1 MNPFKF
7 IADASPGGY
16 QDRQAFIKKAIK
28 VCAIFPGNFWTSLRI
43 IGPVPV
49 IMLADW
55 SVWASF
61 VAFLFFALTDFVD
74 GKVARLRGEDGG
86 SGVWLD
92 PTADKI
98 FILVLFWW
106 FGCWTNN
113 LFEPWLLYLLVA
125 IELGGRLV
133 IFIAWKLQDK
143 KINSND
149 IKAKWYGKAKF
160 ALQILLGI
168 SLFAYFI
175 FPAPWWQDI
184 FELGMWIVL
193 FFAAISVV
201 SHIWK
206 IPEPFRKK

>member
-1 MNPFKF
+1 MNLFKF

-16 QDRQAFIKKAIK
+16 QDQQAFVKKTIE

-43 IGPVPV
+43 IGPLPV
-49 IMLADW
+49 ILLIDW
-55 SVWASF
+55 SVWASLA
-61 VAFLFFALTDFVD
+61 AFLFFALTDFID

-86 SGVWLD
+86 SGVWFD

-106 FGCWTNN
+106 FSCWANN

-133 IFIAWKLQDK
+133 IFLVWKFQDK
-143 KINSND
+143 KIDSND

-160 ALQILLGI
+160 FLQILLGI
-168 SLFAYFI
+168 GLFGYLI
-175 FPAPWWQDI
+175 FPALWWYD
-184 FELGMWIVL
+184 FFNSAMSVVL

-201 SHIWK
+201 SHIWE
-206 IPEPFRKK
+206 IPEPFKKK